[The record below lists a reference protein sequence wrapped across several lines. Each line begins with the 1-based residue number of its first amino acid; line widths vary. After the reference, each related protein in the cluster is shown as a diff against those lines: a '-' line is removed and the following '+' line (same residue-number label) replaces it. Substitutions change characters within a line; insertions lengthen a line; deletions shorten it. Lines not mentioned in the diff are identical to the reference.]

1 MTMTNLHVLAGAGE
15 TAEDFAV
22 HKIGLADLRDSLRE
36 GIDDFWAMP
45 SHYVFLA
52 LIYPIIGVFLV
63 ALTSNRNALPLL
75 YPLLSGFALIGP
87 LAAIGLYEMSRR
99 RELGKE
105 ASWQN
110 IFDVWRSPAMPSIL
124 ALGFILM
131 VIFLGWLVTAEQ
143 LYERLVG
150 PAAPESLRLLFIQIV
165 TTPSGWA
172 LIALGNL
179 VGLAFAVV
187 VLSISVVAFPLLL
200 DQDVGVAAAVR
211 TSVKVVR
218 TNPGMMA
225 LWGLIVA
232 GALVIGMA
240 PAMIGLAIVMPI
252 LAHATWHLYRRVIG
266 HPLNGAPARQG
277 AKSAL

>member
-1 MTMTNLHVLAGAGE
+1 MATLHVLTGAGE
-15 TAEDFAV
+15 AAEEFAV
-22 HKIGLADLRDSLRE
+22 NKIGLSDIRDSLKE

-99 RELGKE
+99 RERGMD
-105 ASWQN
+105 ASWRH

-131 VIFLGWLVTAEQ
+131 VIFLAWLVTAEL

-187 VLSISVVAFPLLL
+187 ALSISVVAFPLLL
-200 DQDVGVAAAVR
+200 DQDVGVAVAVR

-218 TNPGMMA
+218 ANPGMMA

-232 GALVIGMA
+232 GALVIGTA

-252 LAHATWHLYRRVIG
+252 LAHATWHLYRRVVRQ
-266 HPLNGAPARQG
+266 PLNGAPARQG
-277 AKSAL
+277 ARSIP